1 MIYILFVASSYTIC
15 HGAVRNYVQ
24 NISRL
29 RLNDVSSSALQ
40 GTVPPVLN
48 VDIGCL
54 LLSSLMV
61 VGETLLPHRA
71 SEMSSARRR
80 ETPAR
85 YISMSASST
94 WFSLRRY
101 CSMIAASKDTPL
113 SRGIGTVN
121 RSNY

>member
-40 GTVPPVLN
+40 GTAPPVLN
-48 VDIGCL
+48 VEGCL
-54 LLSSLMV
+54 LLRSLMV

-71 SEMSSARRR
+71 SEMFSARRR
-80 ETPAR
+80 ETPAS

-101 CSMIAASKDTPL
+101 CSMIAASKDIPL
-113 SRGIGTVN
+113 SRGIGIVN
-121 RSNY
+121 RYNS